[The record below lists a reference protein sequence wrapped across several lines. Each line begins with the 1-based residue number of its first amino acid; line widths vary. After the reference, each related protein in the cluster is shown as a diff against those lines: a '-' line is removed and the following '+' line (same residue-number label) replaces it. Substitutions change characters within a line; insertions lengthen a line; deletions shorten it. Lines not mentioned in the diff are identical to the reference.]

1 MMVMILLAIQTGV
14 FLKREFSVVDSHFNR
29 LPEYPWIIPHDFYIS
44 SVTWGSSLS
53 ARDFHTLMRLEA
65 HRRLLFCTSSLF
77 PRKAWSLESAHACP
91 PSDVMPCDR
100 LRPRWAPRAPPPLPT
115 PTSSSPSTSLSPS
128 PPCTKISLCRFSDA
142 RLRTQHLTTGA
153 HWPNGGASPESASFW
168 AAETKGW
175 G

>member
-29 LPEYPWIIPHDFYIS
+29 LPEYPWIIPHDFYIIS

-100 LRPRWAPRAPPPLPT
+100 LRPRWAPRAPSPCPRQQAPSRQPPY
-115 PTSSSPSTSLSPS
+115 
-128 PPCTKISLCRFSDA
+128 PPHPPAQKSHFAVSVMLGSG
-142 RLRTQHLTTGA
+142 HN
-153 HWPNGGASPESASFW
+153 P
-168 AAETKGW
+168 
-175 G
+175 